1 MIRYTQI
8 LHLGSNQSGQRE
20 CLIFI
25 TFPVDTAIG
34 EYHYTTWALLFF
46 VATLNLTHKRLTKDS
61 EDIET
66 DALKT
71 FCDGKAN
78 QATKQRD
85 QNLLQGNSL
94 LKKDYKLSQQ
104 CT

>member
-1 MIRYTQI
+1 M
-8 LHLGSNQSGQRE
+8 G
-20 CLIFI
+20 
-25 TFPVDTAIG
+25 PP
-34 EYHYTTWALLFF
+34 ALRSHIKSD
-46 VATLNLTHKRLTKDS
+46 THKKLAKES
-61 EDIET
+61 EDIDT

-104 CT
+104 CTCKCC